1 MFFRKKKMSLDL
13 NKKVSVII
21 PLYNH
26 EHYIKDA
33 IESVLS
39 QTYKNIELI
48 VIDDGSKDN
57 SLNVARSFKDERITV
72 ISQDNTGAHN
82 TINRGLQ
89 IATGDYLTILNSD
102 DLYEKNRLEKCVGY
116 IQSETDVHLVCS
128 YIKII
133 NESGNVLG
141 VKKGWENME
150 PWSFPNK
157 DKTFAKDRDFT
168 RNLLMSNFISTTSN
182 MLFTRELF
190 KDIGGMR
197 NLRFAHDWDFA
208 LRAAE
213 HTKCAIIND
222 SLMRYRIHGTNTIKT
237 NRKHM
242 LFEICWIYAANLHRF
257 EGSCIFNN
265 NNETDFEEMAE
276 SINVQGN
283 DKLVWLLRSYIN
295 SAKKKGIIEPELD
308 LLDRQ
313 ELRESLFKYIV
324 E

>member
-1 MFFRKKKMSLDL
+1 MIFRKKKIPFDQ
-13 NKKVSVII
+13 NKKVSVVI

-26 EHYIKDA
+26 EHYITDA

-39 QTYKNIELI
+39 QSYKNLELI

-57 SLNVARSFKDERITV
+57 SLNVARSFKDDRITV
-72 ISQDNTGAHN
+72 IAQENAGAHN

-89 IATGDYLTILNSD
+89 MATGDYLTILNSD
-102 DLYEKNRLEKCVGY
+102 DLYEKNRLEKCVGFL
-116 IQSETDVHLVCS
+116 QSEPDVHFVCS

-133 NESGNVLG
+133 NDSGDVLG
-141 VKKGWENME
+141 IKKGWENME
-150 PWSFPNK
+150 PWPFPNK
-157 DKTFAKDRDFT
+157 EKSFAKDGDFT

-182 MLFTRELF
+182 MVFTRELF
-190 KDIGGMR
+190 EKIGGMR
-197 NLRFAHDWDFA
+197 NLKFAHDWDFA

-213 HTKCAIIND
+213 QTKCAIISD

-237 NRKHM
+237 NRRHM

-257 EGSCIFNN
+257 EGNHIFIN
-265 NNETDFEEMAE
+265 NNEIDFEEIAE

-283 DKLVWLLRSYIN
+283 DKMVWLLRSYIN
-295 SAKKKGIIEPELD
+295 SAQKNGINEPELE

-313 ELRESLFKYIV
+313 DLRESLFKYIV